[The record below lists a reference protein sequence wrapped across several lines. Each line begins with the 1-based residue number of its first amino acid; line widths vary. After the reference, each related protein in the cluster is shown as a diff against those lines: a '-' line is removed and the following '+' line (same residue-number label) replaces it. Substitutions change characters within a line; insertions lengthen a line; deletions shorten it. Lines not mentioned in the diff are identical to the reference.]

1 MLGLA
6 VKVAVVFAVLVE
18 LTSAWHTI
26 QVLEPERRRKLLSP
40 PLLLIAA
47 CVMFTSVKGQ
57 ILPVVLLFGLMYYW
71 LSGSIEE
78 TDEKD
83 ERPFSSKEIKQT

>member
-40 PLLLIAA
+40 PLLLVSA
-47 CVMFTSVKGQ
+47 CVMLTSVKGQ
-57 ILPVVLLFGLMYYW
+57 ILPVVVLFALMYYW
-71 LSGSIEE
+71 LSGSE

-83 ERPFSSKEIKQT
+83 GDSST